1 MHCMLSLDIRTG
13 CFIFHFA
20 TLSRLSPLAPLLL
33 LPHSY
38 FNNVACLPPGRAC
51 NNLSFEHDARTT
63 HTHTYTNTHTV
74 THTRTPTEGE
84 WEQCMCGPLAKAFNM
99 QFMFATRSIT
109 GNSHMPSTQRNVW
122 GVGRPRPPQSS
133 CAGMRRVGAQIAVSG
148 HGSAWSC
155 GKSKSS
161 SKTKLDYFM
170 RSVGGERGRGG
181 KGKVVAP
188 LRSLRSE
195 VFVPR

>member
-1 MHCMLSLDIRTG
+1 MHCMLSLNIRTG

-20 TLSRLSPLAPLLL
+20 TLSRLTLPSPPLQSHSFLIRTSTT
-33 LPHSY
+33 LP
-38 FNNVACLPPGRAC
+38 ACRQVEPVTIYH
-51 NNLSFEHDARTT
+51 LSMTHAQHIRTRT
-63 HTHTYTNTHTV
+63 HTHTLAESQ
-74 THTRTPTEGE
+74 R
-84 WEQCMCGPLAKAFNM
+84 EQCMCGPLAKAFNM

-148 HGSAWSC
+148 HGSAWPC

-170 RSVGGERGRGG
+170 RSVVEGREGIG
-181 KGKVVAP
+181 KGK
-188 LRSLRSE
+188 RDSSE
-195 VFVPR
+195 VFEVWGFCAP